1 MLNFSSYACSD
12 NDIIDNS
19 GLMFM
24 KFLTSIDVKE
34 VYIAGMDGY
43 SKDQNYFDTTLDY
56 EFSHLEN
63 RNKLIQKN
71 ISEIAKNLKISFI
84 TSTIYEANK

>member
-1 MLNFSSYACSD
+1 
-12 NDIIDNS
+12 
-19 GLMFM
+19 
-24 KFLTSIDVKE
+24 
-34 VYIAGMDGY
+34 MDGY

>member
-1 MLNFSSYACSD
+1 
-12 NDIIDNS
+12 
-19 GLMFM
+19 MFL
-24 KFLTSIDVKE
+24 KFLTSIDVKD

-56 EFSHLEN
+56 EFCHIDN

-71 ISEIAKNLKISFI
+71 ISELSKNLEINFI
-84 TSTIYEANK
+84 TSTIYEVSK